1 MRSKFPSTVA
11 LLLTV
16 SFAAVPCL
24 AAAAA
29 PPAAKAPIAAPA
41 PATAAPD
48 PAAYRKKIEAWR
60 QERVADLKKE
70 DSWLT
75 LVGLYWLHPG
85 ANRFGSNPANHIIL
99 PAGPGKAPAYAGNL
113 TLNDKTVKLTAQPGV
128 ALLADGKPAAPGTV
142 LKSDTTGKP
151 TVVQLGSLSFYVIQR
166 EEKLGVRIKDKASP
180 LLASFKGLDDFP
192 LNPDWRVVAR
202 FEPAKDKKIAIANV
216 LGQVADQKSPG
227 TVVFERGGK
236 TYRLDALEGG
246 PKGELFLIFADQTNG
261 RETYGAGRFLETDAP
276 QGGKVVVD
284 FNTAY
289 NPPCAF
295 TAFATCPLPPQQNKL
310 AVKVEAGE
318 KKFAGGHS

>member
-1 MRSKFPSTVA
+1 MRPKLHRTIA
-11 LLLTV
+11 LLLTLP
-16 SFAAVPCL
+16 FAGLPGLAS

-29 PPAAKAPIAAPA
+29 PPAAKTPAAA
-41 PATAAPD
+41 PATASPD

-75 LVGLYWLHPG
+75 LVGLYWLHTG

-99 PAGPGKAPAYAGNL
+99 PAGTAKAPAYAGSL
-113 TLNDKTVKLTAQPGV
+113 ALSGKTVKLTAQPGV
-128 ALLADGKPAAPGTV
+128 ALLADGKPAAPGMV
-142 LKSDTTGKP
+142 LKSDVTGKP

-180 LLASFKGLDDFP
+180 LLTSFKGLDDYP

-202 FEPAKDKKIAIANV
+202 FEPARDKKIAIANV

-227 TVVFERGGK
+227 TVTFERGGK

-246 PKGELFLIFADQTNG
+246 PKGELFLIFGDQTNG
-261 RETYGAGRFLETDAP
+261 KETYGAGRFLETDAP

>member
-1 MRSKFPSTVA
+1 MRSKLHRTVA

-16 SFAAVPCL
+16 SFAGVPCL
-24 AAAAA
+24 ASASAAAAAA
-29 PPAAKAPIAAPA
+29 PAAKAA
-41 PATAAPD
+41 ATASPD

-60 QERVADLKKE
+60 QERVASLKKE

-75 LVGLYWLHPG
+75 LVGLYWLHSG
-85 ANRFGSNPANHIIL
+85 ANRFGSNPANHIVL
-99 PAGPGKAPAYAGNL
+99 PAGNTKAPAYAGNL
-113 TLNDKTVKLTAQPGV
+113 TLTGKTVTLTAQPGV
-128 ALLADGKPAAPGTV
+128 AVLADGKPATPGMV
-142 LKSDTTGKP
+142 LQSDIKGKP

-180 LLASFKGLDDFP
+180 LLASFKGLDNYP
-192 LNPDWRVVAR
+192 LSPDWRVVAR

-216 LGQVADQKSPG
+216 LGQVADQASPG
-227 TVVFERGGK
+227 SVVFDWRGK
-236 TYRLDALEGG
+236 TYRLDALDGGEGS
-246 PKGELFLIFADQTNG
+246 LFLIFGDQTNG
-261 RETYGAGRFLETDAP
+261 KQTYGAGRFLETDAP

-295 TAFATCPLPPQQNKL
+295 TAFATCPLPPAQNKL

-318 KKFAGGHS
+318 KKFAGGGHS